1 MRRPALLVAACFI
14 LGLLSA
20 HALRQ
25 GDIPLGPVL
34 ALQLGLIGIAALAVR
49 FGRPD
54 AKLTQGLTALAI
66 LTSGFVRYDCEILTG
81 GDGLRRCCFDR
92 EARFTGVITDEP
104 FERDGLLHATVRLEA
119 QRCDSVDVA
128 VRRSVLLHV
137 LGAGLDLQ
145 YGDRVAFSGV
155 LRVPRPPRNPGA
167 FDSRAYAALRG
178 ISGTVFLS
186 GPDEVRIL
194 GRNQGHPLLSWVVL
208 PVRRATRATI
218 ERDLSGNPRA
228 LLKGILLGDRQSF
241 PQGLLNDFTATGL
254 THTLAVSGFNVGIVA
269 LVGFTLLRALSLR
282 RLPTAVA
289 VILLLILYAL
299 VTGLSPSVVR
309 ATLMACALIVG
320 TALERDV
327 DVLNTLGLSAAL
339 LLAVWPLS
347 LFDPGFQLSFAATL
361 ALIVLSR
368 PLLSLL
374 PDRSPPARWKTW
386 IWPPLAAS
394 LAAQIGSLPVV
405 AYHFQTLSL
414 ASFAA
419 NLPAAPLVSAAT
431 VLGVLSAMAGPLF
444 PALST
449 LINGANYLLL
459 KALLVTV
466 HLFAQIPCA
475 ALAVPRP
482 PFVGLCIYYLAVGL
496 CLPGVRN
503 SRLGKPCLFAA
514 LLFANAFAWKGAA
527 GPGPGLDAVFLDV
540 GQGDGLFLRFPD
552 GKTMLVDGGMRSERF
567 DAGRQVVLP
576 FLKYNGVRRLDVVVA
591 THPHDDHIG
600 GLVEV
605 LGQVRVEHYVDS
617 GQASNSWTSRRIRAM
632 IEKKNISYHAVA
644 AGDSLAGLGGV
655 GALVLHPIPDFVC
668 GDTASAPPLGLN
680 NGSVVLRLTYAGRTL
695 LLAGDAERQAES
707 CLLAW
712 GPRLKGDV
720 LKAGHHGSNTSSTRD
735 FLAAVSPSVAVISVG
750 ERNRFGHPSPEVI
763 ERYKSSGIRVCRT
776 DRHGAAVLRVDRQ
789 GIHLRTLLP

>member
-1 MRRPALLVAACFI
+1 MRRPALLAALCFI

-25 GDIPLGPVL
+25 IPLGPIL
-34 ALQLGLIGIAALAVR
+34 GLQLGLIGVAALAVR
-49 FGRPD
+49 FGRPG
-54 AKLTQGLTALAI
+54 ARWAQGLTALAI
-66 LTSGFVRYDCEILTG
+66 LTSGFVRYSCESMVG
-81 GDGLRRCCFDR
+81 GDDLRRRGCFDR
-92 EARFTGVITDEP
+92 EARFTGIISDEP
-104 FERDGLLHATVRLEA
+104 FERDGVTHATLRVEA
-119 QRCDSVDVA
+119 QRCDSVEA
-128 VRRSVLLHV
+128 IVRGSLLLHV
-137 LGAGLDLQ
+137 LGVGLDLE

-155 LRVPRPPRNPGA
+155 LRAPRPPRNPGA
-167 FDSRAYAALRG
+167 FDSRAYAARRG

-186 GPDEVRIL
+186 GPDDVHLL

-218 ERDLSGNPRA
+218 ERDLSGNPSA
-228 LLKGILLGDRQSF
+228 LLKGILLGDRQAF
-241 PQGLLNDFTATGL
+241 PQGLLDDFTATGL

-282 RLPTAVA
+282 RLLTAVA
-289 VILLLILYAL
+289 VILLLILYAF

-309 ATLMACALIVG
+309 ATLMACVLIVG
-320 TALERDV
+320 AALERDV

-361 ALIVLSR
+361 SLIVLSR

-374 PDRSPPARWKTW
+374 PDRPDPARWKVW
-386 IWPPLAAS
+386 LGAPFAVS

-414 ASFAA
+414 ASFVA
-419 NLPAAPLVSAAT
+419 NLPVAPLVSAST
-431 VLGVLSAMAGPLF
+431 VLGLLSAMVGPLS

-459 KALLVTV
+459 KAFLFTV

-475 ALAVPRP
+475 VLTVPRP
-482 PFVGLCIYYLAVGL
+482 PWMGLCIYYLAAGL

-514 LLFANAFAWKGAA
+514 LLLANAFAWRGAT
-527 GPGPGLDAVFLDV
+527 GPGPGLEAIFLDV

-567 DAGRQVVLP
+567 DAGRQVILP
-576 FLKYNGVRRLDVVVA
+576 FLKYSNIRRLDVVVA
-591 THPHDDHIG
+591 SHPHDDHIG
-600 GLVEV
+600 GLVEI
-605 LGQVRVEHYVDS
+605 LQHVRVEHYVDS
-617 GQASNSWTSRRIRAM
+617 GQASNAWTARRIREM
-632 IEKKNISYHAVA
+632 IEKKKIAYHAVA

-655 GALVLHPIPDFVC
+655 GVLVLHPLPDFVRR
-668 GDTASAPPLGLN
+668 DTASAPPLGLN
-680 NGSVVLRLTYAGRTL
+680 NGSVVLRLTYLGRSL
-695 LLAGDAERQAES
+695 LLTGDAERQAED

-712 GPRLKGDV
+712 GLRLKGDV
-720 LKAGHHGSNTSSTRD
+720 LKAAHHGSGTSSTRD
-735 FLAAVSPSVAVISVG
+735 FLAAVSPSIAVISVG
-750 ERNRFGHPSPEVI
+750 ERNRFGHPSPGVI
-763 ERYKSSGIRVCRT
+763 ERYASSGIRVCRT
-776 DRHGAAVLRVDRQ
+776 DRCGAAVLRVDRS
-789 GIHLRTLLP
+789 GLHLRTLLP